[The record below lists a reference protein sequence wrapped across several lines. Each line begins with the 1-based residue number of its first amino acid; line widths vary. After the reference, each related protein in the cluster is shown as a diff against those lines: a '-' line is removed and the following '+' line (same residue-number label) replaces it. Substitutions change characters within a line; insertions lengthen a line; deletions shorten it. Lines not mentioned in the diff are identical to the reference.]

1 MKLIAHSFISSKGAF
16 LNCTSI
22 VACNETDENF
32 LKYIYTELK
41 SDYPKFYKMDY
52 LSKMAFLA
60 DSLLHDMIPVDKDQ
74 ENKLNLIMA
83 NATSSVKTDLKFI
96 DSYSNLGN
104 PSPSLFVYTLPNIL
118 NGELSIRHKWY
129 GENSFFILE
138 SFDAKFFID
147 QIQFSFNRGNELC
160 ICGWIESPAT
170 GNEECFLFLVS
181 NEGEALSPVSIMNIL
196 NGYRNE

>member
-1 MKLIAHSFISSKGAF
+1 MKLIAHSYISSKGAS
-16 LNCTSI
+16 LNGNRMI
-22 VACNETDENF
+22 ACDKMEENF
-32 LKYIYTELK
+32 LKYIYTELR
-41 SDYPKFYKMDY
+41 SDYPKFYKMDN

-60 DSLLHDMIPVDKDQ
+60 DSLLQDFIPKNKDQ

-83 NATSSVKTDLKFI
+83 NASSSVKTDLKFI

-118 NGELSIRHKWY
+118 NGELAIRHKWY
-129 GENSFFILE
+129 GENSFFIQE
-138 SFDAKFFID
+138 SFDAEFFID

-160 ICGWIESPAT
+160 ICGWIESPVT

-181 NEGEALSPVSIMNIL
+181 NEGESLSSESIMNIL